1 MIFVVFILLLWA
13 AALFHRAEHRA
24 LPRELRGLGKAE
36 NWVIGA
42 QIPEHDFRLVAQRN
56 GSFVL
61 KRAFHPQGYR
71 GVLRYALPVLFLAM
85 MMIILQSIP
94 VTLAYFVFLCLRW
107 FATEIVLYPAP
118 DNRFEVTLRHRK
130 IYGETL

>member
-24 LPRELRGLGKAE
+24 LPQELRALDKPQS
-36 NWVIGA
+36 WTVGA
-42 QIPEHDFRLVAQRN
+42 QIPGHDFRLVAQKN
-56 GSFVL
+56 DSFVL

-71 GVLRYALPVLFLAM
+71 GVLRYALPVLFLAV

-94 VTLAYFVFLCLRW
+94 MTLAYFVFLYLRW
-107 FATEIVLYPAP
+107 FATETVLYPAP
-118 DNRFEVTLRHRK
+118 DKRFEVTLWHKR
-130 IYGETL
+130 IYEETL